1 MPRYAT
7 PTDLPDGVENPDTQI
22 LLASAVVREATL
34 TAIYAIDSDGVPS
47 DPDLAALFKAATV
60 AQVAYWQAL
69 GIDPAEGDSG
79 AATGGVASSKSIG
92 SASISHDSRTVA
104 DVADA
109 RRSALRSLG
118 PEAAAILAALPHGA
132 VRVYG

>member
-1 MPRYAT
+1 YAT
-7 PTDLPDGVENPDTQI
+7 PADLPDGTENPDTKI

-34 TAIYAIDSDGVPS
+34 SAVYDVQLDGIPE
-47 DPDLAALFKAATV
+47 DPDLADLFKAATV
-60 AQVAYWQAL
+60 AQINYWQAL
-69 GIDPAEGDSG
+69 GIDPAKG
-79 AATGGVASSKSIG
+79 AADVAKGGVASSKSIG

-109 RRSALRSLG
+109 RRAALNAPG

-132 VRVYG
+132 VHVYG